1 MENMEIRE
9 VCRDKDICGG
19 CVYQGVLYE
28 EQLSNKFGEVKGL
41 LDKKDIRY
49 GELLPIEGAPS
60 RYGYRNKME
69 YTFGDM
75 EKNGPM
81 TLGMHKKKHF
91 MSIVTVDQ
99 CQLVHEDF
107 NVILRGVLEFASSR
121 GYTHYHKKAHK
132 GLMRHLIV
140 RRGIRTGELLVNV
153 VTSSEDGFDEN
164 AFVEMIRALPL
175 ENQVVGILRTI
186 NDRLADAV
194 YCDELRVLWGRDYY
208 NEEILGLKFKVSA
221 FSFFQTNVDAV
232 ERLYSYAVSLIDDF
246 ENKEVFDLYCGTG
259 TITQVLARKAKEVI
273 GIELVEEAV
282 EAAKANAALNGLDN
296 CRFLAGDV
304 FEVLDSLPD
313 KPEVIVVD
321 PPRVGISS
329 NALEKI
335 IGYGVKQI
343 VYISC
348 NPKSLADNLYYMQY
362 YGYEIK
368 SVKPFDN
375 FPGTKHVETVVLLSH
390 KKPDSVINVK
400 VEFGEGE
407 GKIPLD
413 NIEKR
418 AESYK
423 PKERVTYKMI
433 KEYIEAKHGFKV
445 HTAYI
450 AEVKRD
456 LGLPMYDAPNAVEEL
471 KQPRKHPTPEK
482 VEAIKDALKHFE
494 VI

>member
-19 CVYQGVLYE
+19 CVYQGVPYE

-121 GYTHYHKKAHK
+121 GYKHYHKKAHK

-282 EAAKANAALNGLDN
+282 EAAKTNAALNGLDN

-375 FPGTKHVETVVLLSH
+375 FPGTKHVECVVLMT
-390 KKPDSVINVK
+390 K
-400 VEFGEGE
+400 VQ
-407 GKIPLD
+407 K
-413 NIEKR
+413 
-418 AESYK
+418 
-423 PKERVTYKMI
+423 
-433 KEYIEAKHGFKV
+433 
-445 HTAYI
+445 
-450 AEVKRD
+450 
-456 LGLPMYDAPNAVEEL
+456 
-471 KQPRKHPTPEK
+471 
-482 VEAIKDALKHFE
+482 
-494 VI
+494 

>member
-19 CVYQGVLYE
+19 CVYQGVPYE

-49 GELLPIEGAPS
+49 GELLPIEGAPF

-121 GYTHYHKKAHK
+121 VYTHYHKKAHK

-232 ERLYSYAVSLIDDF
+232 ERLYSYAVSLIEDF
-246 ENKEVFDLYCGTG
+246 DNKEVFDLYCGTG

-304 FEVLDSLPD
+304 FAVLDSLPD

-368 SVKPFDN
+368 LVKPFDN
-375 FPGTKHVETVVLLSH
+375 FPGTKHTECVAVL
-390 KKPDSVINVK
+390 
-400 VEFGEGE
+400 
-407 GKIPLD
+407 
-413 NIEKR
+413 
-418 AESYK
+418 
-423 PKERVTYKMI
+423 
-433 KEYIEAKHGFKV
+433 
-445 HTAYI
+445 
-450 AEVKRD
+450 
-456 LGLPMYDAPNAVEEL
+456 
-471 KQPRKHPTPEK
+471 EK
-482 VEAIKDALKHFE
+482 VKK
-494 VI
+494 

>member
-19 CVYQGVLYE
+19 CVYQGVPYE

-49 GELLPIEGAPS
+49 GELLPIEGAPF

-304 FEVLDSLPD
+304 FEVMDSLPD

-375 FPGTKHVETVVLLSH
+375 FPGTKHCEVVVLMSR
-390 KKPDSVINVK
+390 VK
-400 VEFGEGE
+400 
-407 GKIPLD
+407 D
-413 NIEKR
+413 
-418 AESYK
+418 
-423 PKERVTYKMI
+423 
-433 KEYIEAKHGFKV
+433 
-445 HTAYI
+445 
-450 AEVKRD
+450 
-456 LGLPMYDAPNAVEEL
+456 
-471 KQPRKHPTPEK
+471 
-482 VEAIKDALKHFE
+482 
-494 VI
+494 

>member
-1 MENMEIRE
+1 MGNTENRGL
-9 VCRDKDICGG
+9 CRDKDVCGG
-19 CVYQGVLYE
+19 CVYQGVPYE

-60 RYGYRNKME
+60 CYGYRNKME

-75 EKNGPM
+75 EKGGPM

-107 NVILRGVLEFASSR
+107 NTILRGVLDFVTFR
-121 GYTHYHKKAHK
+121 GYTHYHKKTHK

-140 RRGIRTGELLVNV
+140 RRGVRAGELLINV
-153 VTSSEDGFDEN
+153 VTSSEEGFDEDG
-164 AFVEMIRALPL
+164 FVQMIQVLPL
-175 ENQVVGILRTI
+175 ENKVVGILRTI

-221 FSFFQTNVDAV
+221 FSFFQTNVEAV
-232 ERLYSYAVSLIDDF
+232 ERLYSYAVSLIADF

-259 TITQVLARKAKEVI
+259 TITQVLARRAKEVI

-296 CRFLAGDV
+296 CRFIAGDV
-304 FEVLDSLPD
+304 FEVLDRLSD

-321 PPRVGISS
+321 PPRVGISA

-335 IGYGVKQI
+335 VSYGVKQI

-348 NPKSLADNLYYMQY
+348 NPKSLVDNLYYMQY
-362 YGYEIK
+362 YGYAIK

-375 FPGTKHVETVVLLSH
+375 FAGTKHVECVVLLS
-390 KKPDSVINVK
+390 KANK
-400 VEFGEGE
+400 
-407 GKIPLD
+407 
-413 NIEKR
+413 
-418 AESYK
+418 
-423 PKERVTYKMI
+423 
-433 KEYIEAKHGFKV
+433 
-445 HTAYI
+445 
-450 AEVKRD
+450 
-456 LGLPMYDAPNAVEEL
+456 
-471 KQPRKHPTPEK
+471 
-482 VEAIKDALKHFE
+482 
-494 VI
+494 

>member
-19 CVYQGVLYE
+19 CVYQGVPYE

-49 GELLPIEGAPS
+49 GELLPIEGAPF

-164 AFVEMIRALPL
+164 AFVEMIRDLPL
-175 ENQVVGILRTI
+175 ENQVVVILRTI

-304 FEVLDSLPD
+304 FEVLDSLSD

-375 FPGTKHVETVVLLSH
+375 FPGTKHVETVVLMS
-390 KKPDSVINVK
+390 K
-400 VEFGEGE
+400 VE
-407 GKIPLD
+407 GK
-413 NIEKR
+413 
-418 AESYK
+418 
-423 PKERVTYKMI
+423 
-433 KEYIEAKHGFKV
+433 
-445 HTAYI
+445 
-450 AEVKRD
+450 
-456 LGLPMYDAPNAVEEL
+456 
-471 KQPRKHPTPEK
+471 
-482 VEAIKDALKHFE
+482 
-494 VI
+494 

>member
-1 MENMEIRE
+1 MGNMEIRE

-19 CVYQGVLYE
+19 CVYQGVPYE

-282 EAAKANAALNGLDN
+282 EAAKTNAALNGLDN

-348 NPKSLADNLYYMQY
+348 NPKSLTDNLYYMQY

-375 FPGTKHVETVVLLSH
+375 FPGTKHTECVAVL
-390 KKPDSVINVK
+390 
-400 VEFGEGE
+400 
-407 GKIPLD
+407 
-413 NIEKR
+413 EK
-418 AESYK
+418 AEK
-423 PKERVTYKMI
+423 
-433 KEYIEAKHGFKV
+433 
-445 HTAYI
+445 
-450 AEVKRD
+450 
-456 LGLPMYDAPNAVEEL
+456 
-471 KQPRKHPTPEK
+471 
-482 VEAIKDALKHFE
+482 
-494 VI
+494 